1 MSLFSFFSGSTS
13 SGDDSNSL
21 AEIYPMSLASDIFVK
36 ADMLACYT
44 KILTDTLERT
54 FGITDKIQ
62 STLWDNCVQSENS
75 DGLVTMLAR
84 AMVNKA
90 DLFLVYK
97 PSIDLLREADAKEQ
111 NLIRADYK
119 SSGAS
124 KLGVF
129 ISFKNYRRTDMLF
142 VYSAMEYC
150 IISSLH
156 KSVNIAKAVQIKMSN
171 LRDTVSLADSSVV
184 ITQAKSI
191 AGALGRGADV
201 LLDKDD
207 EITNAT
213 PDVGPTEKAI
223 GFLDAKRAY
232 ILNLPMSYISGEQTT
247 GIGTTGESDMR
258 AVERGLKQYYFSI
271 IKPVIEVLF
280 TVDTQFKSHD
290 FRQITSAL
298 EALKTFE
305 LVADNGLLSR
315 ASMQEILAR
324 LFDIDR
330 DEEQKLLEDEAK
342 ALDASKVKPEV
353 VKPDAVKQLA

>member
-1 MSLFSFFSGSTS
+1 MSLFSFFGRSNAS
-13 SGDDSNSL
+13 DDN
-21 AEIYPMSLASDIFVK
+21 AIPEIYPLSLKSDPFIK

-54 FGITDKIQ
+54 FGINEKVQ
-62 STLWDNCVQSENS
+62 PMLWDNCVQSENS

-84 AMVNKA
+84 SMVNKA

-97 PSIDLLREADAKEQ
+97 PSLGLLREADNAEQ
-111 NLIRADYK
+111 KQIRDDYK
-119 SSGAS
+119 KSGTSS
-124 KLGVF
+124 LGIF

-150 IISSLH
+150 IIASLH
-156 KSVNIAKAVQIKMSN
+156 KSVNISKAVQIKMSK
-171 LRDTVSLADSSVV
+171 LRDTVSLADSGVA

-191 AGALGRGADV
+191 ATALGDGKDV

-232 ILNLPMSYISGEQTT
+232 ILNLPMSYIAGEQTN
-247 GIGTTGESDMR
+247 GLGATGEADMR

-271 IKPVIEVLF
+271 IKPVLETLF
-280 TVDTQFKSHD
+280 GLKTQFKSHD

-305 LVADNGLLSR
+305 LVADDGLLSR
-315 ASMQEILAR
+315 QSMQEILAR
-324 LFDIDR
+324 LFDIDLE
-330 DEEQKLLEDEAK
+330 DEQKLLESEAK
-342 ALDASKVKPEV
+342 ERDANPEPAP
-353 VKPDAVKQLA
+353 KAEPKQVKQFA